1 MTNHKIDISHKT
13 VFFIAGFLALLWA
26 LFLIRDVIV
35 LLFIA
40 IILMS
45 ALAPIVEKLVN
56 WRIPRALA
64 IALTYVVF
72 LSLFIEIISLGVT
85 PLIDETNNLIR
96 SLPENINSLIPSNI
110 PIDKSVLQQEL
121 SAQTKNA
128 LGVVFTLFG
137 NFIAFVSVLVLTFY
151 LLLERSK
158 LDALIAHFFIGREE
172 RVKKIIRQIEEK
184 LGSWMRGQLVLSLII
199 GILVYVVLT
208 FLAVPYAL
216 PLSILA
222 GILEVVPMIGPIIA
236 SVPSILV
243 AYLTSPVLGLIT
255 AVSFFVIQQM
265 ENHIIVPQVMKKA
278 VGLNPLIV
286 ILAVAIGGR
295 LLGVSGALLAV
306 PITVVIQLII
316 EGALKEEV

>member
-45 ALAPIVEKLVN
+45 ALAPIVEKLVT
-56 WRIPRALA
+56 WKLPRALA
-64 IALTYVVF
+64 IALTYIVF
-72 LSLFIEIISLGVT
+72 LLMLVEIISLGVT

-96 SLPENINSLIPSNI
+96 SLPENIDSLIPSNI

-121 SAQTKNA
+121 SVQTKNA
-128 LGVVFTLFG
+128 LGVIFALFS

-158 LDALIAHFFIGREE
+158 LDALIAHFFVGHED
-172 RVKKIIRQIEEK
+172 RVKRVIRQIEEK
-184 LGSWMRGQLVLSLII
+184 LGSWMRGQLALSLII
-199 GILVYVVLT
+199 GIMVYILLSVLG
-208 FLAVPYAL
+208 VPYAL

-222 GILEVVPMIGPIIA
+222 GILEVVPMIGPIIS
-236 SVPSILV
+236 SVPSILI
-243 AYLTSPVLGLIT
+243 AYLTSPFLGLIT
-255 AVSFFVIQQM
+255 AISFFVIQQL
-265 ENHIIVPQVMKKA
+265 ENHLIVPQVMKKA

-306 PITVVIQLII
+306 PITVVVQLIT
-316 EGALKEEV
+316 EGVLKEEV